1 MVGRRMAALAVAT
14 TLTALAWGG
23 GAARATD
30 HGTADDG
37 GANRGPALGTE
48 APDFT
53 LPSIDGR
60 EVTLSDLRGQPVVL
74 VFFRGAW

>member
-1 MVGRRMAALAVAT
+1 MVGRRMAALA
-14 TLTALAWGG
+14 LGTALMVLAWGA
-23 GAARATD
+23 GAARAAE
-30 HGTADDG
+30 HGAADDG
-37 GANRGPALGTE
+37 GAERGPALGTE